1 MKQVDF
7 ERRLSPEWLS
17 IDQWMDKSL
26 GRGRGIST
34 FVRRMPIKID
44 GDVPILLDQNFPAAY
59 RRLCQQLALA
69 QTRMYSQTLI
79 DFLQDL
85 VHRGHSIMYRP
96 KPSRLATVMR
106 FLLIDFPGTVRK
118 HGKTMMLACLLFYGP
133 FFLMIGLV
141 HWKPDIALNVLG
153 PEMMGDL
160 QSMYNPK
167 NDKMGR
173 TAGTDLQMFGHY
185 IMNNISIGFRT
196 FASGF
201 FGGIGAILVLL
212 YNGIFIGAAAG
223 HLTQI
228 GFGGP
233 FWRFVVGHS
242 GPELMAIAISGG
254 AGLQLGLALLMPGQ
268 KSYGRAL
275 IDAGKDGAILMFGV
289 FIMLLAAAFI
299 EAFWSSQSSLPNF
312 IKYGSGLSLW
322 ALIIVWLLYSGRGR
336 EMHAS

>member
-17 IDQWMDKSL
+17 IDQWMDKTL
-26 GRGRGIST
+26 GRSRGIST
-34 FVRRMPIKID
+34 FVQRMPIKIE
-44 GDVPILLDQNFPAAY
+44 GDVPVLHDQNFPSAY

-85 VHRGHSIMYRP
+85 VHRGHSIMYKP

-118 HGKTMMLACLLFYGP
+118 HGKTMLLASLLFYGP
-133 FFLMIGLV
+133 FFLLIALV
-141 HWKPDIALNVLG
+141 HVQPDVALHVLG
-153 PEMMGDL
+153 AEQMAEL

-167 NDKMGR
+167 NDTLGR
-173 TAGTDLQMFGHY
+173 SSGGDLEMFGHY
-185 IMNNISIGFRT
+185 VMNNISIGFRT

-201 FGGIGAILVLL
+201 FGGIGAIFVLL

-242 GPELMAIAISGG
+242 GPELTAIVISGG

-275 IDAGKDGAILMFGV
+275 TDAGKDGAILMFGV
-289 FIMLLAAAFI
+289 FLMLLAAAFI
-299 EAFWSSQSSLPNF
+299 EAFWSSQSALPNF
-312 IKYGSGLSLW
+312 IKYGSGLALW
-322 ALIIVWLLYSGRGR
+322 VTILAWLLYSGRGR
-336 EMHAS
+336 ETHAS